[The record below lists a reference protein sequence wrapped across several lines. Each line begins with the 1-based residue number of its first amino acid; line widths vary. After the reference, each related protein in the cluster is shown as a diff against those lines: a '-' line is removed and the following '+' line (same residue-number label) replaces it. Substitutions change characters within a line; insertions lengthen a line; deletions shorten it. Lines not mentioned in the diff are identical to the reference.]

1 MVSIPCIVEAKSI
14 YISHECFYHYRV
26 RTDSGKRAIRQD
38 EVKNF
43 MECYPLM
50 FERFQG
56 SLLGTQGDHQLN
68 SYSMYWLLMKAP
80 YVFVNQAEGRFAKAG
95 MNVVCWMDKNY
106 ETLSATIDVC
116 NPETISNYEF
126 DYVVIAILRESTVES
141 AKNDLLSWGVPKKKI
156 CWIDKQYT
164 CSPELLLQK
173 AVYEGKNVL
182 KEMDYECKKEK

>member
-1 MVSIPCIVEAKSI
+1 
-14 YISHECFYHYRV
+14 
-26 RTDSGKRAIRQD
+26 
-38 EVKNF
+38 
-43 MECYPLM
+43 M
-50 FERFQG
+50 FQRFQG

-80 YVFVNQAEGRFAKAG
+80 YVFVNQAEGRFEAISQLKRNSRIVLYGAGAVGIHWKECFAKAG

-116 NPETISNYEF
+116 NPKSIGNYEF
-126 DYVVIAILRESTVES
+126 DYVVIAILRESTVNS
-141 AKNDLLSWGVPKKKI
+141 AKKDLISLGVPEEKI

-164 CSPELLLQK
+164 CSPELLLQE